1 MIVTSDR
8 KREAALD
15 AFACW
20 VGIRTLESAA
30 SEHCLLCVVKGNS
43 TKFLPVTDEL
53 ILNDNFMNG
62 KFSLWIIVS
71 MQ

>member
-15 AFACW
+15 AFACR
-20 VGIRTLESAA
+20 VGIRALKSAA
-30 SEHCLLCVVKGNS
+30 SEHCLLCVVEGNG
-43 TKFLPVTDEL
+43 TKFLPVADEL

-62 KFSLWIIVS
+62 KFSL
-71 MQ
+71 